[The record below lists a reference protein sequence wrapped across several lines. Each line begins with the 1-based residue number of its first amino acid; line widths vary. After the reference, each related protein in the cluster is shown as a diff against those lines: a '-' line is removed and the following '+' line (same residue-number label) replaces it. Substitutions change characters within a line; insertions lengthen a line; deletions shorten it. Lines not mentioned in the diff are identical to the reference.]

1 MTVLTR
7 LRAWLRP
14 PIKAPNVPDTEGLLL
29 MLYQENRR
37 LRTELLCYRYLV
49 PRLVEPSMPPEKRQ
63 AVMREIIANDVGTT
77 SMGREP

>member
-14 PIKAPNVPDTEGLLL
+14 PIKPPTLPDTEGLLL

-37 LRTELLCYRYLV
+37 LRNELLCYRYLV
-49 PRLVEPSMPPEKRQ
+49 PRLVEPGQ
-63 AVMREIIANDVGTT
+63 AARDIIANDVGTT